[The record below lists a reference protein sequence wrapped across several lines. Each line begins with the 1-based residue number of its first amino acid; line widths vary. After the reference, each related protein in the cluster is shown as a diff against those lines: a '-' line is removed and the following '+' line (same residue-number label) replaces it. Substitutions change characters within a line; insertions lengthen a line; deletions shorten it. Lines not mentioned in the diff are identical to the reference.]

1 MTHTSSASIPRTA
14 MPDARRRAGP
24 RGWRLVR
31 DLLDMRRDRIA
42 LVTRAIRDYGDIV
55 HFRAGPRRLVL
66 VAHPDAIRR
75 VLVDNDRNYTKGLG
89 LVDARPLLGDGLL
102 TSEGERWA
110 VRRRAVQPA
119 LHAGHLDGFAAAVRD
134 ATQAIAAGWSA
145 APGRPID
152 LGHDMLRLALTAFT
166 RGVLG
171 VDVSDRRDELIAA
184 FATVEHWAMAR
195 SVAVVGMPLSFPT
208 PANRRL
214 RRALGILETF
224 IAAVLDGTGATDSD
238 GHLADIVAGLH
249 AAEGRETSAVRDELL
264 TLLLAGHE
272 TTGAALAWTW
282 YCLSRYP
289 EVERR
294 VHEELTAVLDGRDPT
309 LADLPRLVYT
319 RAVVDETLRLY
330 PPVWLVP
337 RRAIGD
343 DEIEG
348 EPVRAG
354 ADVLL
359 CIHSLHR
366 HRAFWDDPDRFD
378 PDRFLPEMTAQRPS
392 GIHIPF
398 GLGRRACIGSR
409 LATSEIMLVVAIVAQ
424 RFRVRCSG
432 DARPVPSLTLRFP
445 GGVPVE
451 PIERREPEGG

>member
-1 MTHTSSASIPRTA
+1 MPRAATA
-14 MPDARRRAGP
+14 AARRAGP

-42 LVTRAIRDYGDIV
+42 LVTRATREYGDIV

-119 LHAGHLDGFAAAVRD
+119 LHAGHLDAFASAVRD
-134 ATQAIAAGWSA
+134 ATYAIAAGWSA
-145 APGRPID
+145 SAPGRPID
-152 LGHDMLRLALTAFT
+152 LGHDMLRLALTAFA

-171 VDVSDRRDELIAA
+171 VDVSDRRDELIEA
-184 FATVEHWAMAR
+184 FATVERWAMAR
-195 SVAVVGMPLSFPT
+195 SVAVVAMPLSFPT

-214 RRALGILETF
+214 RRALGTLETF
-224 IAAVLDGTGATDSD
+224 MAAVLDDTGATGAD
-238 GHLADIVAGLH
+238 GHLADIVASLR
-249 AAEGRETSAVRDELL
+249 AAEGRETTAVRDELL

-282 YCLSRYP
+282 YCLSRYR

-294 VHEELTAVLDGRDPT
+294 VHDELTAVLNGRDPT

-343 DEIEG
+343 DEIDG
-348 EPVRAG
+348 EPVHAG

-366 HRAFWDDPDRFD
+366 HRAFWDDPDHFD

-398 GLGRRACIGSR
+398 GLGRRACIGGR

-451 PIERREPEGG
+451 LIERPHPEFT